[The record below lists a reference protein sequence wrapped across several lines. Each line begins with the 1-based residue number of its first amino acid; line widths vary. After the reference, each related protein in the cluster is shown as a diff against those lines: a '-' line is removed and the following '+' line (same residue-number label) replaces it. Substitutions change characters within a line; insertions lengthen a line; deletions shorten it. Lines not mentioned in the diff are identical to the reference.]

1 MIFMESD
8 KNILLLG
15 GNGFLGRGL
24 RDELTA
30 RNISHNWVDINGI
43 DESDY
48 RYVDLTNEIYNEKLL
63 KFIENATHIVILAAK
78 VGRKIFNNDPISN
91 AEYNKTIID
100 NVLHNIEYAA
110 YKYNKKYDVT
120 FYSTCEIF
128 GSLKSPNDLITVYT
142 EPSFIDDNRKMYSIQ
157 KYNTESELDFLFN
170 FYNYLS
176 NLKIIRP
183 FNVSGKH
190 QRRGVVYDM
199 VESAYKHNT
208 IWYNDDTTRTLTS
221 AKYAQNESTN
231 IILSE
236 EHGRYNLTENIT
248 IYMEELANEIANVV
262 GNVKNK
268 SIELVKR
275 PPDDKIRYRQTSLP
289 NGTYDKNKIYEIISE
304 VLEYIENDKK

>member
-1 MIFMESD
+1 MEKD

-15 GNGFLGRGL
+15 GNGFLGSGL
-24 RDELTA
+24 RDELTD
-30 RNISHNWVDINGI
+30 RNINHNWIDINGI
-43 DESDY
+43 DECDD
-48 RYVDLTNEIYNEKLL
+48 RYVDLTDEKYNEKLL
-63 KFIENATHIVILAAK
+63 DFLNDATHVVFLAAK
-78 VGRKIFNNDPISN
+78 VGRNLFNADPIPS
-91 AEYNKTIID
+91 A
-100 NVLHNIEYAA
+100 
-110 YKYNKKYDVT
+110 KYNKRILDNVISNMEYIHTKYNKLYDVT
-120 FYSTCEIF
+120 FYSTCEIY
-128 GSLKSPNDLITVYT
+128 GSQKSPNDLITVYT

-157 KYNTESELDFLFN
+157 KYNTESELGFLFN
-170 FYNYLS
+170 FYDYLS

-236 EHGRYNLTENIT
+236 EHGRYNLSENIT
-248 IYMEELANEIANVV
+248 VYMEELANEIANVV
-262 GNVKNK
+262 GNVKNE
-268 SIELVKR
+268 SIELVKQ
-275 PPDDKIRYRQTSLP
+275 PPDNKIRYRQTSLP
-289 NGTYDKNKIYEIISE
+289 DGTYDKNKLRGIILE